1 MEISVDGVTFD
12 FKDFQIRT
20 WLRDIGSVLE
30 LYVYK
35 CCLDAGIFNDVRT
48 SAVVDWE
55 DGRPQDSVTNEID
68 VMAMQGIV
76 PAFISC
82 KTCDISTEALNELA
96 ILRDRFGGQAAK
108 AAIVTSQ
115 RCRSITRHRAAKLHI
130 DVIEL
135 DDLLENR
142 TVAHILSMMQKNS
155 GA

>member
-1 MEISVDGVTFD
+1 M
-12 FKDFQIRT
+12 
-20 WLRDIGSVLE
+20 
-30 LYVYK
+30 
-35 CCLDAGIFNDVRT
+35 
-48 SAVVDWE
+48 
-55 DGRPQDSVTNEID
+55 
-68 VMAMQGIV
+68 
-76 PAFISC
+76 
-82 KTCDISTEALNELA
+82 KTIALA
-96 ILRDRFGGQAAK
+96 IAMAGLAMAAK

>member
-1 MEISVDGVTFD
+1 M
-12 FKDFQIRT
+12 
-20 WLRDIGSVLE
+20 
-30 LYVYK
+30 
-35 CCLDAGIFNDVRT
+35 RT

-96 ILRDRFGGQAAK
+96 ILRDRFGGGAAQ